1 LNTDNIN
8 ILKPGYQLHWYR
20 ITSVLGQ
27 GGFGITY
34 LAEDLNLQEKVAIK
48 EYYPSLIAARTDGE
62 SVRPLSENHADDYQW
77 GLDRFINEAR
87 TLTQFRNA
95 SIVRVRSVFEHNQ
108 TAYMVMDFVEGNTLA
123 SELKNKKT
131 LPQER
136 LLSLFLPLLDGLEV
150 VHAVGFIHRDIK
162 PDNIIVQDNC
172 LILIDFGAARQAAGE
187 RSMSMTQIVSAG
199 YAPFEQYQSNA
210 ELQGPWTDIY
220 ALGATLYRAVTGITP
235 STAIDRSKA
244 LLETSRDTYVSTSE
258 ICGTDYTT
266 SLLNAID
273 HALTFRAEE
282 RPVTIAAWRA
292 ELLGSQGNQLHSETL
307 TQSMPDSGPWDQ
319 DQCIQ
324 IQQQLDQ
331 VLTNPAFAAAE
342 QLQRL
347 LRYLVEE
354 TLAGRGERITQTS
367 IAIDVLGR
375 DAKFDAATDAA
386 ARVEIKR
393 LRSRLIEYYYD
404 AGQADRIRFDL
415 PKGRYTPEITIIPEP
430 DKTVVITAG
439 NSIAAR
445 SYRLRGKARRQ
456 LARFLSVR
464 GLAYTG
470 ILAVIAV
477 LLLIGYQYT
486 NVEGRVPFEIKTDKP
501 ATAAKSPADKIDHKS
516 IAVLPFASE
525 SASNERAS
533 FLADG
538 LHDDLLTQLSKI
550 NDMRVISR
558 TSVMRYKE
566 TTESIPQIAKELNV
580 AMVME
585 GSVLRSG
592 DRIRIHVQ
600 LIDAKTDEHL
610 WAESYDRTLTT
621 ADIFDI
627 QRDIAIK
634 AATSLQATISPEE
647 RQRLAIV
654 PTNNL
659 SAYEAY
665 THGRQKLLSR
675 NSTDLAEAT
684 EYFQKAID
692 LDPGFALAYTGLAD
706 SYMIQADYSG
716 VPLNIILPKAKTAI
730 DRALEL
736 NNQLGE
742 AYASRAN
749 YKFWVE
755 DNTNGA
761 EADMKRALELN
772 PNYATAHHW
781 YANYLMQT
789 GKDGEALLE
798 YEKASSLD
806 PLSPAITA
814 SLGGLYQKLGK
825 GDKAI
830 ALFQKTIELN
840 PTSPIG
846 YMSLAGIYQES
857 GRYDEALRWQYKG
870 HMVAPKNIRPI
881 IEIGSTYETLG
892 DYARAECWYLTA
904 LQLQPESSLINMILA
919 YMQKFSGNAGEARHY
934 LDSVIQR
941 NPDSGLAKIFH
952 IEEDLDNGRYDAA
965 RGKYAELDSAMFSEP
980 SPTIDENNLEDA
992 ITVSFILRH
1001 TGELERADLLLEK
1014 ARAVLTAN
1022 ENHDLL
1028 DVQLVRLYAVSG
1040 DVERALQLIAKA
1052 VTGGW
1057 RENWQFHLLHDP
1069 VMVSLQHEPA
1079 FLALVDRIKSD
1090 MAGQLSR
1097 IREMP
1102 GEAGYCTRPL

>member
-1 LNTDNIN
+1 MNTDNIN

-20 ITSVLGQ
+20 ILSVLGQ

-34 LAEDLNLQEKVAIK
+34 LAEDQNLREKVAIK

-62 SVRPLSENHADDYQW
+62 SVQPLSENCADDYQW

-123 SELKNKKT
+123 SELKDKKT
-131 LPQER
+131 LSQER

-150 VHAVGFIHRDIK
+150 VHAGGFIHRDIK
-162 PDNIIVQDNC
+162 PDNIIVQNNQ
-172 LILIDFGAARQAAGE
+172 LVLIDFGAARQAAGE

-199 YAPFEQYQSNA
+199 YAPFEQYQTNA

-244 LLETSRDTYVSTSE
+244 LLETSRDTYVSAGE
-258 ICGTDYTT
+258 ICGADYTP

-282 RPVTIAAWRA
+282 RPVTIAAWRS
-292 ELLGSQGNQLHSETL
+292 ELLGSQDKQPHSEAP
-307 TQSMPDSGPWDQ
+307 TQSVPDSGPWDQ
-319 DQCIQ
+319 NQCTQ
-324 IQQQLDQ
+324 IQQQLEQ
-331 VLTNPAFAAAE
+331 VLTNPAFAAAG

-386 ARVEIKR
+386 VRVEIKR

-404 AGQADRIRFDL
+404 AGQTDRIRFDL
-415 PKGRYTPEITIIPEP
+415 PKGRYMPEITIIPES

-439 NSIAAR
+439 DSMATR
-445 SYRLRGKARRQ
+445 SYRLRSEARRQ
-456 LARFLSVR
+456 MARLLSGR
-464 GLAYTG
+464 ALAYTG
-470 ILAVIAV
+470 VVAVIAV

-486 NVEGRVPFEIKTDKP
+486 NVKGKIPVETKTDKP
-501 ATAAKSPADKIDHKS
+501 ATAAATTVETTNRKS

-525 SASNERAS
+525 SASAEEAS

-538 LHDDLLTQLSKI
+538 LHDDLLMQLSKI

-558 TSVMRYKE
+558 TSVMRYRE
-566 TTESIPQIAKELNV
+566 TTESIPRIAKELNV

-585 GSVLRSG
+585 GSVQRSG

-634 AATSLQATISPEE
+634 AATSLQSTISPEE
-647 RQRLAIV
+647 RQRLAVV
-654 PTNNL
+654 PTDNI

-665 THGRQKLLSR
+665 TRGRQKLLTR

-684 EYFQKAID
+684 ENFQKAVD
-692 LDPGFALAYTGLAD
+692 LDPGFALAYVGLAD

-716 VPLNIILPKAKTAI
+716 LPPNIILPKAKAAI
-730 DRALEL
+730 NKALEL
-736 NNQLGE
+736 NSQLGE
-742 AYASRAN
+742 AYVSRAN
-749 YKFWVE
+749 FKSWVE
-755 DNTNGA
+755 DDTSSA
-761 EADMKRALELN
+761 EADMKRALALN

-781 YANYLMQT
+781 YANYLLRT
-789 GKDGEALLE
+789 GKDLEALQE
-798 YEKASSLD
+798 YEKALSLD

-814 SLGGLYQKLGK
+814 SLGGVYQKMGQR
-825 GDKAI
+825 DKAM
-830 ALFQKTIELN
+830 AQYQKTIELS

-846 YMSLAGIYQES
+846 YMSMAGIYEDS
-857 GRYDEALRWQYKG
+857 NNYAEALSWQYKG
-870 HMVAPKNIRPI
+870 HRAAPKNINPI
-881 IEIGSTYETLG
+881 IYIGLTYETLG
-892 DYARAECWYLTA
+892 DYNHAECWYTKA
-904 LQLQPESSLINMILA
+904 AQLQPDTSWINIMLA
-919 YMQKFSGNAGEARHY
+919 YLKKYEGNTEESLNYVNR
-934 LDSVIQR
+934 VIQL
-941 NPDSGLAKIFH
+941 NPDSPYAKTFL
-952 IEEDLDNGRYDAA
+952 IEEDLDKGRYAAA
-965 RGKYAELDSAMFSEP
+965 RSKYAELESKIFAGL
-980 SPTIDENNLEDA
+980 SPTIVRDNLADA
-992 ITVSFILRH
+992 INIAFILQH
-1001 TGELERADLLLEK
+1001 TGESQQADKLLGKVQEVLSSSSDDSK
-1014 ARAVLTAN
+1014 ALN
-1022 ENHDLL
+1022 F
-1028 DVQLVRLYAVSG
+1028 QLVRFHVVHG
-1040 DVERALQLIAKA
+1040 DNNQALQVLGKA
-1052 VTGGW
+1052 VTEGW
-1057 RENWQFHLLHDP
+1057 RENWQFNLLHDP
-1069 VMVSLQHEPA
+1069 VMVSLRNEPA
-1079 FLALVDRIKSD
+1079 FQAVVNKIKSD
-1090 MAGQLSR
+1090 MAGQMLR
-1097 IREMP
+1097 VREMP
-1102 GEAGYCTRPL
+1102 GEDAYCTSF